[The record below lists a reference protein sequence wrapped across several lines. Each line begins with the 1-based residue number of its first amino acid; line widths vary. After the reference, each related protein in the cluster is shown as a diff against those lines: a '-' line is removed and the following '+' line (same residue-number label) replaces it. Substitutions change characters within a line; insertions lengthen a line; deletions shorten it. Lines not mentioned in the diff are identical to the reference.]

1 MKRLAGVL
9 LLAVMLVPLSA
20 LPTQSQEKT
29 GQEKQAE
36 ATATEAKPFLL
47 DVSKARAKTG
57 RVPNGMGKLGLT
69 RDQKE
74 RIYGI
79 QEAYDARQKALED
92 ELAQLKAEE
101 IAQMNN
107 VLSAPQQDAY
117 KKYTELS
124 PASRSSK

>member
-9 LLAVMLVPLSA
+9 LLAAMLVPLSA
-20 LPTQSQEKT
+20 LPTQS
-29 GQEKQAE
+29 QEKQAE

-79 QEAYDARQKALED
+79 QEAYDARQKELED

-107 VLSAPQQDAY
+107 VLSAPQQEAY
-117 KKYTELS
+117 KKYMELS
-124 PASRSSK
+124 PASRSGK